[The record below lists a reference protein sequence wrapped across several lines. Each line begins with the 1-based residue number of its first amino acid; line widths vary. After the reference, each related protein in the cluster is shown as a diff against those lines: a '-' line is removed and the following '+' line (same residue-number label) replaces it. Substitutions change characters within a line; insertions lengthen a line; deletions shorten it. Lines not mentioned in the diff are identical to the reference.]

1 MKEKKDLSLNLTVT
15 ILSFSLLTVMAGAA
29 VAPALKVIQDYF
41 YDTPQ
46 SLVQMIISIPA
57 LFIFL
62 TNMVFPKLCELFRAK
77 ELMLAGLIIYVV
89 GGCAAGLFDNIWI
102 ILLFRAIVGAGV
114 GIIMPMSTGLLS
126 YYYPKD

>member
-62 TNMVFPKLCELFRAK
+62 TNMVFPSFVSYSEQKSLC
-77 ELMLAGLIIYVV
+77 
-89 GGCAAGLFDNIWI
+89 
-102 ILLFRAIVGAGV
+102 
-114 GIIMPMSTGLLS
+114 
-126 YYYPKD
+126 